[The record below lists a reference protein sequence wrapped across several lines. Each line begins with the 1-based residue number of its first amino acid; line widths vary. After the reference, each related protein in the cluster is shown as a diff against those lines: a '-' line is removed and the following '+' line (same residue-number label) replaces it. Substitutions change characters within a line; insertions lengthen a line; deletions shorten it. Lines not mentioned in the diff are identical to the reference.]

1 MMATPSSISCC
12 PDWSSTKTVWPIGHF
27 LPSTAAMNSIFTT
40 PKSSPHDWEKV
51 DGVKFTIF
59 ASHLERKSTHKL
71 NQITMHKPE
80 NVDFLWEPLITRL
93 HKKHKNQAWILSG
106 DEAMRKAN
114 GFFSGRWSHLAGK
127 DAPRFA
133 LESGVAVFDGH
144 LFFFG
149 NGRGEVGIVGG
160 SLREVKRKL
169 TIVNATTIKV
179 HHPGFEEFKM
189 EMSPPEVQFLHE
201 FLDLLLV
208 EAKKKCYEMNQK
220 LQEESKD
227 WANEF
232 LRKTKSLVASRIAVK
247 RVFDRDGNGI
257 IDVIEGE
264 DDFMNLLK
272 KHQKKVIE
280 IDKQY
285 VQVFIKLGNYLK
297 SKRQNLQ
304 SVYLSIDNID
314 DESSLPEFEGL
325 LKNQIHT
332 YEALLLHSLS
342 MITAVSEDD
351 LITFYEIYE
360 AFDKLSVFNS
370 NWENEL
376 SQKLSN
382 IGHGLSG
389 LMRSVE
395 TMERNI
401 VNGLNEL
408 TYHTK
413 ESFSELSHSI
423 TKELQSINSSV
434 EFNSLLTG
442 ISTYQLYKI
451 NKQTKGLT
459 E

>member
-1 MMATPSSISCC
+1 M
-12 PDWSSTKTVWPIGHF
+12 W
-27 LPSTAAMNSIFTT
+27 
-40 PKSSPHDWEKV
+40 
-51 DGVKFTIF
+51 
-59 ASHLERKSTHKL
+59 
-71 NQITMHKPE
+71 KPE
-80 NVDFLWEPLITRL
+80 DVENIFEGPIIHL
-93 HKKHKNQAWILSG
+93 HKKHKDKAWILSG

-114 GFFSGRWSHLAGK
+114 GFFSGRWSHLAGE
-127 DAPRFA
+127 DTPRFA
-133 LESGVAVFDGH
+133 LESGVAVFDYYL
-144 LFFFG
+144 LFLG
-149 NGRGEVGIVGG
+149 NGRGEIAMIMG
-160 SLREVKRKL
+160 SLAAAKNCF
-169 TIVNATTIKV
+169 TIVNATTVNLHDHRGAGIFK
-179 HHPGFEEFKM
+179 EFTM

-201 FLDLLLV
+201 FLDLSLV
-208 EAKKKCYEMNQK
+208 EAKKKCHAMNQK
-220 LQEESKD
+220 LEEEAKASVD
-227 WANEF
+227 EEM
-232 LRKTKSLVASRIAVK
+232 RKIDSLLASRIAVK
-247 RVFDRDGNGI
+247 KVFDRDGNGI
-257 IDVIEGE
+257 IDVVEGE

-297 SKRQNLQ
+297 TKRQNLQ
-304 SVYLSIDNID
+304 AVFLSIKNID
-314 DESSLPEFEGL
+314 DESALPEFFGL

-342 MITAVSEDD
+342 MITAVSKDD

-360 AFDKLSVFNS
+360 AFDKLNVFNS

-389 LMRSVE
+389 LMRSAE
-395 TMERNI
+395 SMERNI

-408 TYHTK
+408 TYHTAQG
-413 ESFSELSHSI
+413 FSELNHSI
-423 TKELQSINSSV
+423 TKELQSIHSSV
-434 EFNSLLTG
+434 DINNLLTG